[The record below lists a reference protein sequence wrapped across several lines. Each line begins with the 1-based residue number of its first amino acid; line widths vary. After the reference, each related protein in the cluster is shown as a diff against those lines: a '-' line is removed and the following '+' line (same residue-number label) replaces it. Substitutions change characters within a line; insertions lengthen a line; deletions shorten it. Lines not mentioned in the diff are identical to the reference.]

1 MPLFCCPFFD
11 ASQEVS
17 TMQHT
22 KYPQFEADQ
31 LLKPEDIA
39 RWMNVSRR
47 TVMRWVKRGQLDAY
61 QIGNVTRIRPAD
73 FLHFLERHDTGERR
87 SRTR

>member
-1 MPLFCCPFFD
+1 
-11 ASQEVS
+11 
-17 TMQHT
+17 
-22 KYPQFEADQ
+22 
-31 LLKPEDIA
+31 
-39 RWMNVSRR
+39 
-47 TVMRWVKRGQLDAY
+47 VKRGQLDAY